1 MDKNILLKHLF
12 DKKVRDYGFVVVF
25 LIIFS
30 FFIIFIIKPNI
41 SLVFQLG
48 KEKNY
53 LDQLDKNYES
63 TIIEIV
69 NLQSEMEK
77 IRSNLDIID
86 QALPSQIGIDK
97 VVDDLRKS
105 ASASSVSIK
114 KVNFGSFSL
123 INKSNDEKLN
133 KIQFNVDF
141 ISGFKNALDY
151 VKFLLMQRRLKG
163 INQII
168 FDKPLNVTTDSADL
182 NIKLVGEVFYL

>member
-1 MDKNILLKHLF
+1 MDKNNILKHLF
-12 DKKVRDYGFVVVF
+12 DQKVRDYSFVVAF

-48 KEKNY
+48 REKDY
-53 LDQLDKNYES
+53 LDQLDKNYEN

-77 IRSNLDIID
+77 IRPNLDIID
-86 QALPSQIGIDK
+86 QALPNQVAIDK
-97 VVDDLRKS
+97 VVDDLQKS
-105 ASASSVSIK
+105 ASVSSVSIK
-114 KVNFGSFSL
+114 KVNFGNFSL
-123 INKSNDEKLN
+123 INRDSDKKLK
-133 KIQFNVDF
+133 KIQFNIDF
-141 ISGFKNALDY
+141 ISSFKNASDY
-151 VKFLLMQRRLKG
+151 VKFLFKQRRLKG

-168 FDKPLNVTTDSADL
+168 FDKPLDASTDSADL

>member
-1 MDKNILLKHLF
+1 MDKNNLLKHLF
-12 DKKVRDYGFVVVF
+12 DKKIRDYSFVVVF

-41 SLVFQLG
+41 NLVFQLN
-48 KEKNY
+48 KEKSF
-53 LDQLDKNYES
+53 LDQLDKNYEN

-77 IRSNLDIID
+77 IRPNLGIID
-86 QALPSQIGIDK
+86 QALPSQVGIDK
-97 VVDDLRKS
+97 VVDDLQKS

-123 INKSNDEKLN
+123 INKNSDKKLK

-141 ISGFKNALDY
+141 ISNFKNASDY
-151 VKFLLMQRRLKG
+151 VNFLFKQRRLKG
-163 INQII
+163 ISQII
-168 FDKPLNVTTDSADL
+168 IDKPLSVATDSVDL
-182 NIKLVGEVFYL
+182 NIKLAGEIFYL